1 MKSFVKLSLT
11 ALVLMNLVSC
21 GYREN
26 LSGIHWFLDMH
37 DSYAVE
43 AQEEDLTTI
52 FDLRKD
58 SENRLSSGVIPSWT
72 GPGSSSRVP
81 PEGTVARNM
90 EPYFY
95 TDFETAGKELINPL
109 EKTEGVYLR
118 GQKMYGIYCSVC
130 HGNTGIG
137 DGNVVPKFSLP
148 VPNLITGNAKMWPD
162 GQIYHI
168 MTVGRASMASYSA
181 QLPPEDRWA
190 VIHYIRKLQK
200 N

>member
-1 MKSFVKLSLT
+1 MKSFLKLLFL
-11 ALVLMNLVSC
+11 ALVLMSLVSC

-43 AQEEDLTTI
+43 AQEEDFTTI
-52 FDLRKD
+52 SDIKKGPD
-58 SENRLSSGVIPSWT
+58 ERLSSGVISSWT
-72 GPGSSSRVP
+72 GPGSSTRVP
-81 PEGTVARNM
+81 PEGSVARNI

-95 TDFETAGKELINPL
+95 MDFETAGKELVNPL
-109 EKTEGVYLR
+109 EKTESVYLR

-130 HGNTGIG
+130 HGKTGIG
-137 DGNVVPKFSLP
+137 DGNVIPRFSLP
-148 VPNLITGNAKMWPD
+148 VPNLITGNAKTWPD

-168 MTVGRASMASYSA
+168 MTVGRAAMASYA
-181 QLPPEDRWA
+181 VQLQPQDRWA